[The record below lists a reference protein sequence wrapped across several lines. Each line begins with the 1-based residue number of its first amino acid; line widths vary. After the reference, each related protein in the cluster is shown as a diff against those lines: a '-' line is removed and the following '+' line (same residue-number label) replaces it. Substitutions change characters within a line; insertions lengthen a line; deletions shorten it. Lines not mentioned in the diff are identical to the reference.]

1 MFHLQTSNQSP
12 VTFQFGMLCS
22 EAAAVVEVVAGG
34 GVAATSRN
42 SRSSILGLCN
52 CGVLKTKYYTTP
64 LA

>member
-1 MFHLQTSNQSP
+1 MLHLQTSNQSP

-52 CGVLKTKYYTTP
+52 CGGP
-64 LA
+64 